1 MKIRQAQTSATYLLP
16 DPGEL
21 DKRVRLR
28 LQVDTPSADFGVEP
42 DYPVSFLAWA
52 KVVQTSATTYQETA
66 QTDEAVTHYITIRY
80 RRGITSDFEVA
91 HDGKVYRVRRGRDLN
106 GKRRFLLLEC
116 TELGKFPATH
126 GGGSNGGTLFT
137 R

>member
-28 LQVDTPSADFGVEP
+28 QRVDTPSADFGVEP
-42 DYPVSFLAWA
+42 EYPVSFPAWA

-66 QTDEAVTHYITIRY
+66 QTDEAVTHYITLRW
-80 RRGITSDFEVA
+80 RSGITSDFEVV
-91 HDGKVYRVRRGRDLN
+91 HGEQVFRVKRARDLN

-116 TELGKFPATH
+116 TELGAFPAIH

>member
-28 LQVDTPSADFGVEP
+28 LRVDTPSADFGVEP

-80 RRGITSDFEVA
+80 RRGITSDFEVV

-116 TELGKFPATH
+116 TELGEFPATH